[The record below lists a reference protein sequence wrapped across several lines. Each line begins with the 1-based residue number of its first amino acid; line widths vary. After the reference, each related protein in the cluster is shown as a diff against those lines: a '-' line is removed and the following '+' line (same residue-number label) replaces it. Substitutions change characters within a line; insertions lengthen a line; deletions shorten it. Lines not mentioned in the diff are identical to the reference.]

1 MEFLVGAVIVAVLLF
16 DVFQSVVM
24 PRWTSRTLRVAPRL
38 VDFIWPQWKRAG
50 FRMREGEHRED
61 FLGTFGPL
69 VLMLILV
76 MWVLGLI
83 FGYGLMIHALRDQIR
98 PPINNWSSAFYLA
111 GTSLLTIGYGDF
123 VATGG
128 AARVV
133 VLVAGAGGLAVVALV
148 ISLIFTLYGS
158 FQRREVLVL
167 TLDARAGS
175 PPSGVTLLET
185 YARFGMLDELP
196 ATFREW
202 ENWAAEV
209 LESHRAYPVLPYFR
223 SSHDNESWV
232 GALGAVLDA
241 ATLMITTVD
250 AGPDDGDAIASDE
263 VVGDEVVGD
272 EDNEAVH
279 IEEAERRRLARRA
292 RGAAHMMHGLGTH
305 AVLDL
310 GHWFGLPRG
319 NEPGVEQI
327 EFHLA
332 RGRLS
337 KAGYVLREADQSWR
351 DFREMRA
358 LYATPLN
365 AMARHF
371 ATPPTQWIGD
381 RSDISYI
388 HRHVEHLTQAGQ
400 AD

>member
-1 MEFLVGAVIVAVLLF
+1 M
-16 DVFQSVVM
+16 
-24 PRWTSRTLRVAPRL
+24 
-38 VDFIWPQWKRAG
+38 
-50 FRMREGEHRED
+50 
-61 FLGTFGPL
+61 
-69 VLMLILV
+69 
-76 MWVLGLI
+76 
-83 FGYGLMIHALRDQIR
+83 
-98 PPINNWSSAFYLA
+98 
-111 GTSLLTIGYGDF
+111 
-123 VATGG
+123 
-128 AARVV
+128 AR
-133 VLVAGAGGLAVVALV
+133 
-148 ISLIFTLYGS
+148 TLYGL

-175 PPSGVTLLET
+175 PPSGVTMLET
-185 YARFGMLDELP
+185 YARMGMLDELP

-223 SSHDNESWV
+223 SSHDNEAWIS
-232 GALGAVLDA
+232 ALGAVLDA

-250 AGPDDGDAIASDE
+250 VGPDDGDE
-263 VVGDEVVGD
+263 RTT
-272 EDNEAVH
+272 EAGVH
-279 IEEAERRRLARRA
+279 SEECERRRLARRA

-310 GHWFGLPRG
+310 GSWFGLPRG

-337 KAGYVLREADQSWR
+337 KAGYLLREADESWR
-351 DFREMRA
+351 AFREMRA

-365 AMARHF
+365 GMARHF

-388 HRHVEHLTQAGQ
+388 HRHVEHLVRPEVA
-400 AD
+400 AASPAE